1 MVANR
6 YQQAAE
12 RLRRASRL
20 GQRRVATPRQPDTIL
35 APPPNRPADP
45 PVPSENAVPHDAAR
59 QGPYHPYQHPSQ
71 YRPSPVKLGFGL
83 GPWFCRGWRCLPV
96 DCVSDRGG
104 LALYVVANRLGH
116 HWVLVPL
123 PGPIWCGL
131 LRCGEGR
138 VSLLMYVGRVHMRQ
152 ANHEPPLVGE
162 ITPDKAAVI
171 GNTPVEKNFWLRQYK
186 NPRFPFYNYKKKK
199 LHNVVRPRKRTRL
212 RTRYKGCPAMWPRRF
227 CRRSVA

>member
-83 GPWFCRGWRCLPV
+83 GLGFAAGGAVFRLIVFLIGVGLLFMLLQT
-96 DCVSDRGG
+96 G
-104 LALYVVANRLGH
+104 LA
-116 HWVLVPL
+116 
-123 PGPIWCGL
+123 I
-131 LRCGEGR
+131 
-138 VSLLMYVGRVHMRQ
+138 
-152 ANHEPPLVGE
+152 
-162 ITPDKAAVI
+162 I
-171 GNTPVEKNFWLRQYK
+171 GF
-186 NPRFPFYNYKKKK
+186 
-199 LHNVVRPRKRTRL
+199 
-212 RTRYKGCPAMWPRRF
+212 
-227 CRRSVA
+227 